1 MMYFKHKEEQG
12 YTGPFEQVKN
22 DLFKKIVEFYV
33 LEDEWEELEED
44 EEFD

>member
-1 MMYFKHKEEQG
+1 M
-12 YTGPFEQVKN
+12 TFEQVKN